1 MGQKPHGESCC
12 TANVHIIGLTPKGEK
27 LLSIRIWEEEEELQT
42 PSNIFFLFIHE
53 TKNIPKFNRT
63 LQVYWTLEMFSLRNA
78 LTCLTLGKTT
88 SGTVVTSEQLL
99 LQEQAQLGSTCRKK
113 GVAKWQKNGHVD
125 VNSNYS
131 TTASAV
137 QKILMLPVLPLN
149 LLVDAHGIHLKI
161 QVTSFLRHTH

>member
-12 TANVHIIGLTPKGEK
+12 TANVHIIGLTSKGEK

-63 LQVYWTLEMFSLRNA
+63 LQVYWTLEIFSLRNA
-78 LTCLTLGKTT
+78 LSCLTLGKTT

-113 GVAKWQKNGHVD
+113 GVAKWHKKKTMLILKATILLQLLQCKKYWCCQCYP
-125 VNSNYS
+125 S
-131 TTASAV
+131 AS
-137 QKILMLPVLPLN
+137 
-149 LLVDAHGIHLKI
+149 
-161 QVTSFLRHTH
+161 